1 MENKFTVLT
10 DVSYGT
16 HERHKVDI
24 FIPEVPKSKNG
35 FILFIHG
42 GGWHDGAKEIH
53 SKDAE
58 FFCKSGYVCAT
69 MNYRF
74 VSESLSV
81 FNELDDI
88 TSALKAIK
96 IKCAEYGFN
105 IEKLILSGG
114 SAGAHLAL
122 LYAYTRKAEAP
133 VTPVAVCAYCPPV
146 NLAKPDFLSGLSA
159 EFDEWKFGLL
169 SNCCGVTVSKE
180 NLLCEQSQ
188 NALER
193 ISPEKYVSE
202 RVVPTAVFAGKYDEL
217 IPFEH
222 IEKFIELLNES
233 GVKNDF
239 LVYENSGHTLDKDT
253 YTALQSKNIIN
264 NYAEMYF

>member
-1 MENKFTVLT
+1 MGNKITILT
-10 DVSYGT
+10 DISYGT

-42 GGWHDGAKEIH
+42 GGWHDGDKEIH

-58 FFCKSGYVCAT
+58 YFYNRGYICAS

-74 VSESLSV
+74 VSEKLSV

-88 TSALKAIK
+88 TSALKTIK

-146 NLAKPDFLSGLSA
+146 NLAKPDFLSGISE
-159 EFDEWKFGLL
+159 EFEEWKFGLL
-169 SNCCGVTVSKE
+169 SKCCGVTVNKV
-180 NLLCEQSQ
+180 NLLSEQSQ

-193 ISPEKYVSE
+193 ISPEKYVSK

-222 IEKFIELLNES
+222 IEKFIELLNEN

-239 LVYENSGHTLDKDT
+239 LVYENSGHVLDKDT
-253 YTALQSKNIIN
+253 DTQLQSKNIMNKYID
-264 NYAEMYF
+264 MFF